1 MSTRAIGKTVLA
13 TVIGLTVLAAAGPG
27 RSAQPVVTVQL
38 FQFKPGQLEVK
49 TGTRLTWTNQDDIA
63 HTVTS
68 GVPERRDGR
77 FELAL
82 DGKGTTGVVL
92 LEDPGVYPYFCSR
105 HQSMRGEI
113 RVK

>member
-1 MSTRAIGKTVLA
+1 MGTHLIGRTALA
-13 TVIGLTVLAAAGPG
+13 LVASALILGGAGPDG
-27 RSAQPVVTVQL
+27 SESGVTVQL

-49 TGTRLTWTNQDDIA
+49 AGTRVAWTNQDDIT

-68 GVPERRDGR
+68 GTAEQRDGR
-77 FELAL
+77 FELGL
-82 DGKGTTGVVL
+82 DGRGAAGAVKLDTPGT
-92 LEDPGVYPYFCSR
+92 YPYFCSR

>member
-1 MSTRAIGKTVLA
+1 MSVRAIGKAALALVVGFAVL
-13 TVIGLTVLAAAGPG
+13 GLAAPG
-27 RSAQPVVTVQL
+27 RSQQGVSVQL

-49 TGTRLTWTNQDDIA
+49 AGSKVTWANQDDIG

-68 GVPERRDGR
+68 GTPEQRDGR
-77 FELAL
+77 FDLAL
-82 DGKGTTGVVL
+82 EAKGATATVQ
-92 LEDPGVYPYFCSR
+92 LEEPGVYPYFCNR

>member
-1 MSTRAIGKTVLA
+1 MSTQAVGKRALA
-13 TVIGLTVLAAAGPG
+13 LMVGLTVLGLASPG
-27 RSAQPVVTVQL
+27 RSQQGVSVQL

-49 TGTRLTWTNQDDIA
+49 AGSKVIWANQDDIG

-68 GVPERRDGR
+68 GAPEQRDGR
-77 FELAL
+77 FDLAL
-82 DGKGTTGVVL
+82 AGKGATASVQ
-92 LEDPGVYPYFCSR
+92 LEEPGVYPYFCSR